1 MNVGPER
8 LVRRAAA
15 AGVLLSPELADRLLV
30 YLRLLWQWNRRVNL
44 TGFDLS
50 EPRDEALDRLVI
62 EPVAAATLM
71 RAGDRRVVDIG
82 SGGGSPAVPL
92 ALAVPSIEMTLVEVR
107 AKKAAF
113 LREVIR
119 TLGLPA
125 SVEVTRAEE
134 FAAATAVGRFDV
146 VTFRA
151 VRADQELWRAVDRLL
166 VPEGRVLWFGEFGH
180 MGEFGFSVVEAV
192 GSTAALER
200 T

>member
-82 SGGGSPAVPL
+82 SGGGSPAIPL

-166 VPEGRVLWFGEFGH
+166 VPDGHVLWFGGFGH
-180 MGEFGFSVVEAV
+180 MGECGFSAVESV
-192 GSTAALER
+192 GSTVALEK

>member
-82 SGGGSPAVPL
+82 SGGGSPAIPL

-151 VRADQELWRAVDRLL
+151 VLADQELWRAIDRLL
-166 VPEGRVLWFGEFGH
+166 VPDGRVLWFGGFGH
-180 MGEFGFSVVEAV
+180 MGECRFSVVEAV

>member
-82 SGGGSPAVPL
+82 SGGGSPAIPL

-166 VPEGRVLWFGEFGH
+166 VPDGRVLWFGGLGH

>member
-1 MNVGPER
+1 VNVGPER

-82 SGGGSPAVPL
+82 SGGGSPAIPL

-166 VPEGRVLWFGEFGH
+166 VPDGRVLWFGGFGH
-180 MGEFGFSVVEAV
+180 MGEFEFSVVEAV